1 MAKDIDKII
10 DDFVVPEME
19 YVKTKH
25 SDAQTVKV
33 PEVVLPKTKAEMY
46 KEAKGRLRQKTAA
59 VSKSYK
65 PPEKDK
71 PQNKRRSRKIAD
83 DEIAAAISQPA
94 TAAERTVQLSKSVE
108 RKGRTHI
115 VEEPRWVGG
124 ADELIPFAWRH
135 PLVDVSR
142 PSKLYR
148 AAMREAKDRAL
159 MLPVPRE

>member
-65 PPEKDK
+65 PP
-71 PQNKRRSRKIAD
+71 
-83 DEIAAAISQPA
+83 
-94 TAAERTVQLSKSVE
+94 
-108 RKGRTHI
+108 
-115 VEEPRWVGG
+115 
-124 ADELIPFAWRH
+124 
-135 PLVDVSR
+135 
-142 PSKLYR
+142 
-148 AAMREAKDRAL
+148 
-159 MLPVPRE
+159 